1 MAPAAG
7 STTAGTM
14 DSGTDGAGT
23 RPRDGGTSMTETLA
37 SWSGVTRRFGSV
49 LALDDVSLEVP
60 AGQLVGLLGPNG
72 AGKSTL
78 ISLLLGLRRPDGGS
92 VRLFGGDPRDPA
104 RRALVGC
111 TPQETALPATL
122 KVREV
127 LDFVAGHFRDPL
139 PTAGLLDELGLTE
152 QAGRQTGGLSGGQ
165 RRRLSVALAL
175 VGRPRLLVLD
185 EPTTGLDVDARHL
198 LWQRVRDFHAGGG
211 TVVVTSHYLEEVEA
225 LAQRVVVIASG
236 RVLVDDTLDAV
247 RSRVRQRRVS
257 LRAERLPELTHVVRA
272 EVRAGDRWSLFTDD
286 SDALVRELVRADVG
300 FRDLEVAPASL
311 EEAFLALTAGG
322 AVPAGGPTGVP
333 A

>member
-1 MAPAAG
+1 M
-7 STTAGTM
+7 
-14 DSGTDGAGT
+14 TDL
-23 RPRDGGTSMTETLA
+23 LA
-37 SWSGVTRRFGSV
+37 RWCGVTRRFGPV
-49 LALDDVSLEVP
+49 LALEDVSLDVP
-60 AGQLVGLLGPNG
+60 AGQLLGLLGPNG

-78 ISLLLGLRRPDGGS
+78 LSLLLGLRRPDSGS
-92 VRLFGGDPRDPA
+92 VELFGGDPREPA
-104 RRALVGC
+104 RRALLGC

-127 LDFVAGHFRDPL
+127 LDFVAGHYPDPL
-139 PTAGLLDELGLTE
+139 PTGQLLEQLGLTE

-198 LWQRVRDFHAGGG
+198 LWQRVRDFHADGG
-211 TVVVTSHYLEEVEA
+211 TVIVTSHYLEEVEA
-225 LAQRVVVIASG
+225 LAQRVVVVASG

-257 LRAERLPELTHVVRA
+257 LRAAVLPDLAHVVRA
-272 EVRAGDRWSLFTDD
+272 EAGEGDRWSLYTDD
-286 SDALVRELVRADVG
+286 SDALVRELVRSELP

-311 EEAFLALTAGG
+311 EEAFLTLTAD
-322 AVPAGGPTGVP
+322 AAGRPGVP

>member
-1 MAPAAG
+1 V
-7 STTAGTM
+7 T
-14 DSGTDGAGT
+14 
-23 RPRDGGTSMTETLA
+23 TETLA
-37 SWSGVTRRFGSV
+37 GWRGVTRRFGSV

-78 ISLLLGLRRPDGGS
+78 ISLLLGLRRPDSGS

-104 RRALVGC
+104 SRALVGC

-139 PTAGLLDELGLTE
+139 PTAELLDELGLTQ

-185 EPTTGLDVDARHL
+185 EPTTGLDVVARHL

-247 RSRVRQRRVS
+247 RARVRQRRVS
-257 LRAERLPELTHVVRA
+257 VRAERLPELAHVVRA
-272 EVRAGDRWSLFTDD
+272 EVRDGDRWSLFTDD

-322 AVPAGGPTGVP
+322 AVPADGTTEVP

>member
-1 MAPAAG
+1 
-7 STTAGTM
+7 
-14 DSGTDGAGT
+14 
-23 RPRDGGTSMTETLA
+23 MTEMLA
-37 SWSGVTRRFGSV
+37 GWRGVTRRFGSV

-78 ISLLLGLRRPDGGS
+78 ISLLLGLRRPDSGS
-92 VRLFGGDPRDPA
+92 VQLFGGDPREPA
-104 RRALVGC
+104 SRALVGC
-111 TPQETALPATL
+111 TPQETALPPTL

-127 LDFVAGHFRDPL
+127 LDFVAGHYRDPL
-139 PTAGLLDELGLTE
+139 PTAGLLDDLGLSE

-165 RRRLSVALAL
+165 RRRLSIALAL

-225 LAQRVVVIASG
+225 LAQRVVVVAAG

-247 RSRVRQRRVS
+247 RARVRQRRVS
-257 LRAERLPELTHVVRA
+257 LRAARLPDLAHVVRA
-272 EVRAGDRWSLFTDD
+272 EVRDSDRWSLFTDD
-286 SDALVRELVRADVG
+286 SDALVRELVRAGVG
-300 FRDLEVAPASL
+300 FCDLEVAPASL
-311 EEAFLALTAGG
+311 EEAFLALTADS
-322 AVPAGGPTGVP
+322 GVD
-333 A
+333 AEGRSEVRA

>member
-1 MAPAAG
+1 M
-7 STTAGTM
+7 
-14 DSGTDGAGT
+14 TDL
-23 RPRDGGTSMTETLA
+23 LA
-37 SWSGVTRRFGSV
+37 RWCGVTRRFGPV
-49 LALDDVSLEVP
+49 LALEDVSLDVP
-60 AGQLVGLLGPNG
+60 AGQLLGLLGPNG

-78 ISLLLGLRRPDGGS
+78 LSLLLGLRRPDSGR
-92 VRLFGGDPRDPA
+92 VELFGGDPREPA
-104 RRALVGC
+104 RRALLGC

-127 LDFVAGHFRDPL
+127 LDFVAGHYPDPL
-139 PTAGLLDELGLTE
+139 PTGQLLEQLGLTE

-198 LWQRVRDFHAGGG
+198 LWQRVRDFHADGG
-211 TVVVTSHYLEEVEA
+211 TVIVTSHYLEEVEA
-225 LAQRVVVIASG
+225 LAQRVVVVASG

-257 LRAERLPELTHVVRA
+257 LRAAVLPDLAHVVRA
-272 EVRAGDRWSLFTDD
+272 EAGEGDRWSLYTDD
-286 SDALVRELVRADVG
+286 SDALVRELVRSELP

-311 EEAFLALTAGG
+311 EEAFLTLTAD
-322 AVPAGGPTGVP
+322 AAGRPGVP